1 MRPSYIGSPTWLVPW
16 EWEVLRAVMAPW
28 VSSSPVSVLPIMPQK
43 VEGAEHRSGCVW
55 GEHRTRLTVNLLWDH
70 QAP

>member
-1 MRPSYIGSPTWLVPW
+1 MRYSYIGSPTWLVPW

-28 VSSSPVSVLPIMPQK
+28 VPSSPVSVLPIMPQK
-43 VEGAEHRSGCVW
+43 VEGAEDRSGCVTD
-55 GEHRTRLTVNLLWDH
+55 RTRLTVNLLWDH